1 MHGLR
6 HRYAQMRY
14 EVLTGWKAPAAGGLS
29 TVQLDSFQR
38 LLDQQIRQQISR
50 ELGHERAT
58 VTAIYLGT

>member
-14 EVLTGWKAPAAGGLS
+14 EVLTEWKAPAAGGLS
-29 TVQLDSFQR
+29 TVQLDPSYR
-38 LLDQQIRQQISR
+38 LLDQQARQQISR
-50 ELGHERAT
+50 EPGHERAT